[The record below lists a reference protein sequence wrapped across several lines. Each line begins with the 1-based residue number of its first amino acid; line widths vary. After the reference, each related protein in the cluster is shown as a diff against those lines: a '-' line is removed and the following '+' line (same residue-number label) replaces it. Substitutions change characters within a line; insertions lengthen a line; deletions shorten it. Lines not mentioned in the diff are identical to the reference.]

1 MTLKLGEKYY
11 KNKGI
16 VINVENRYHAIIK
29 MLEINEKI
37 RIDQAHVETV
47 IPAIG
52 RKVLVVN
59 GAYRGQEAT
68 LEDIHQDTF
77 SVDITL
83 LTVRVEILFLL
94 KIRNCSVLGFHDRYS
109 D

>member
-1 MTLKLGEKYY
+1 
-11 KNKGI
+11 
-16 VINVENRYHAIIK
+16 
-29 MLEINEKI
+29 MLDTNDKI

-52 RKVLVVN
+52 KKVLVVN
-59 GAYRGQEAT
+59 GAYRGQQAI

-83 LTVRVEILFLL
+83 LTVRIYNYIYIFKYFLL
-94 KIRNCSVLGFHDRYS
+94 GFNERYS
-109 D
+109 N

>member
-1 MTLKLGEKYY
+1 MSDT
-11 KNKGI
+11 
-16 VINVENRYHAIIK
+16 
-29 MLEINEKI
+29 NEKI

-52 RKVLVVN
+52 KKVLVVN

-68 LEDIHQDTF
+68 LEEIHQDTF

-83 LTVRVEILFLL
+83 LTVRL
-94 KIRNCSVLGFHDRYS
+94 KIFLIISNENFSFLGFNDWYS
-109 D
+109 N

>member
-11 KNKGI
+11 KKKGI

-83 LTVRVEILFLL
+83 LTVRVEILFFITNYKLFCF
-94 KIRNCSVLGFHDRYS
+94 RVP
-109 D
+109 

>member
-1 MTLKLGEKYY
+1 MIDT
-11 KNKGI
+11 
-16 VINVENRYHAIIK
+16 
-29 MLEINEKI
+29 NEKI

-52 RKVLVVN
+52 KKVLVVN

-68 LEDIHQDTF
+68 LEEIHQDTF

-83 LTVRVEILFLL
+83 LTVRFEMFLIISN
-94 KIRNCSVLGFHDRYS
+94 KNFAFLGFNDWHS
-109 D
+109 N